1 MKLCPPFA
9 LAAVVIM
16 VGDPIPTIGQTTPP
30 MPSGSWAPA
39 ASDSITPRSGRA
51 TLHLDDLLD
60 LVAERNPRLHA
71 VQAYAVAAATR
82 VDEASTLPDP
92 MLQLGVMNF
101 GLPDFNTDMPNS
113 MAPSVQVMQ
122 MVPFPGKLSLK
133 GDIAESAEGMAGAS
147 ANEAW
152 WDVRGRAAVLFYE
165 LYSLDRRIEVMRETL
180 ALLRDFQTVAK
191 AMYSAGTGRQADVL
205 RADVEVARM
214 DGDIRTMEAM
224 RTAMAARLN
233 GVVDRPA
240 ETVVASPSLSRLPLE
255 VPARDTLVRWAE
267 ETRPLLSR
275 ARLGVEQ
282 ADARVDL
289 AGKQIWPDLSFGVTY
304 GQRDAGMGTQR
315 MGSAMIGFS
324 LPVHAGKRQLAARD
338 EARAMQRMAESELGG
353 ARAEVG
359 ARIGELLAELDRARS
374 LVGLYE
380 GEVLPEARATVESA
394 LSSYRVGAVD
404 FMTLVDA
411 QMTVNRYEGEHYQLL
426 ADYGKAV
433 AALESTVG
441 RTLPETDRILAE
453 ALEDR

>member
-16 VGDPIPTIGQTTPP
+16 VGDPIPTIGQTTRP

-152 WDVRGRAAVLFYE
+152 WDVRGR
-165 LYSLDRRIEVMRETL
+165 
-180 ALLRDFQTVAK
+180 
-191 AMYSAGTGRQADVL
+191 AGTGRQADVL

>member
-1 MKLCPPFA
+1 MKPGTLVLLTS
-9 LAAVVIM
+9 LAAGM
-16 VGDPIPTIGQTTPP
+16 GPIPASGQTTPE
-30 MPSGSWAPA
+30 PA
-39 ASDSITPRSGRA
+39 GPPAVAESKGVPRDSHGGPGI
-51 TLHLDDLLD
+51 LVLDDLLD
-60 LVAERNPRLHA
+60 LVAERNPRL
-71 VQAYAVAAATR
+71 QATRAAAEAASLR

-101 GLPDFNTDMPNS
+101 GLPDFNADMPNS

-122 MVPFPGKLSLK
+122 MVPSPGKLSLK

-147 ANEAW
+147 AEEAW
-152 WDVRGRAAVLFYE
+152 WEVRGRAAALFYE
-165 LYSLDRRIEVMRETL
+165 LYSQDRRIEVMRETL

-191 AMYSAGTGRQADVL
+191 AMYSAGAGRQADVL

-233 GVVDRPA
+233 GMVDRPA
-240 ETVVASPSLSRLPLE
+240 ETVVASPALGRLPLE

-282 ADARVDL
+282 AGARVDL
-289 AGKQIWPDLSFGVTY
+289 AGKQIWPDLTFGVAY
-304 GQRDAGMGTQR
+304 GQRDAGTGTQR

-324 LPVHAGKRQLAARD
+324 LPVHAGSRQLAARD
-338 EARAMQRMAESELGG
+338 EARAMRRMAESELGG
-353 ARAEVG
+353 ARAEIG

-380 GEVLPEARATVESA
+380 GEVLPQARATVESA

-411 QMTVNRYEGEHYQLL
+411 QMTANRYEGEHYHLL

-441 RTLPETDRILAE
+441 RPLPETDRILAE